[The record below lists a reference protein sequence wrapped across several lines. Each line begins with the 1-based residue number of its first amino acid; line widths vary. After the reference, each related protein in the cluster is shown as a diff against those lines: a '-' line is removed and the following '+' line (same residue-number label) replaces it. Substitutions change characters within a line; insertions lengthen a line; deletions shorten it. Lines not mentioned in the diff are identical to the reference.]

1 MRSTGCDRRQQASAS
16 LRFLWLLQTPVSPDS
31 HQISPVITEYHPLS
45 PKPLARLAVKVPQGQ
60 SRLKDFPLP
69 TPPNPSPSEHTRLN
83 PPGLNPTNLGCGAP
97 LYYPVALGEAPRLIL
112 SAISAS

>member
-45 PKPLARLAVKVPQGQ
+45 PKPLAGVAVKVPQGQ

-69 TPPNPSPSEHTRLN
+69 TPPNPTTSEYLRPNPSITHLAAPQRSASLTRQNYSPSLR
-83 PPGLNPTNLGCGAP
+83 P
-97 LYYPVALGEAPRLIL
+97 
-112 SAISAS
+112 

>member
-45 PKPLARLAVKVPQGQ
+45 PKPLARLAVKLPQGQ

-69 TPPNPSPSEHTRLN
+69 TPPRPVTKSGPKHCRRRRKESLIKNELRFLEAVDQRL
-83 PPGLNPTNLGCGAP
+83 L
-97 LYYPVALGEAPRLIL
+97 
-112 SAISAS
+112 